1 MKKRPHVIGAIALL
15 LALAVLLSCSCSGS
29 PAASSASNPSG
40 SNPDSSSGY
49 DSLIDGPKTYG
60 DDPIIDMNGYT
71 FTIASPWLPAVA
83 TSRSTQFE
91 QLLHERI
98 KEVEKAYNCDI
109 KIVKFWAEPQAM
121 QPRILANDKIAD
133 IIEMMPEM
141 YLPASQSGYIV
152 PLNKLE
158 GINVNDLRWVESY
171 TRMATMDGNVWGLQ
185 FTRPPEVRGCVFF
198 NKDLLKNNGITEDLY
213 QLVDEGKWDFDTFR
227 RMAMACLKDTDND
240 NRFDTFGVATHAAM
254 LTRAL
259 IEANGGRLAT
269 MVDGKVVA
277 TYNSQN
283 VINALNFA
291 DTLVNVDKSYKTH
304 DYMLSEETINNGDG
318 IDDVE
323 AFLNGEVAFLISQS
337 WIGNQRLKTGATKI
351 HYGMLPLPK
360 GPDATD
366 YVSPSENYR
375 VFTITSKNTDLDKT
389 IPIFNALAR
398 PMEGYEGEDWWME
411 EVQKDYFQDDDTR
424 SADMYKLCL
433 DKSQIDLG
441 YGLMQLH
448 QDVAIQV
455 EYSSIFWKRG
465 TPASC
470 LAALTPAVYQEQL
483 NALFNK

>member
-1 MKKRPHVIGAIALL
+1 MMKPTARKSTAALL
-15 LALAVLLSCSCSGS
+15 LAAAMLLTSSCGDTTPPASSGS
-29 PAASSASNPSG
+29 
-40 SNPDSSSGY
+40 DSSGGDSGY
-49 DSLIDGPKTYG
+49 DSLINGPKTYG
-60 DDPIIDMNGYT
+60 DDPLIDMDGYT

-98 KEVEKAYNCDI
+98 KEVEKDYHCTI
-109 KIVKFWAEPQAM
+109 KIIKFWAEPQAM

-141 YLPASQSGYIV
+141 YLPASQAGYIV

-158 GINVNDLRWVESY
+158 GINVNDLRWVEAY
-171 TRMATMDGNVWGLQ
+171 TKMATLDGDVWGLQ
-185 FTRPPEVRGCVFF
+185 FTRPPEVRGCVFY

-227 RMAMACLKDTDND
+227 RMAMACLKDTNND
-240 NRFDTFGVATHAAM
+240 NQFDTFGVATANTS

-259 IEANGGRLAT
+259 IEANGGRLAQ
-269 MVDGKVVA
+269 MVDGKVTA

-291 DTLVNVDKSYKTH
+291 DTLVNTDKSFKIH
-304 DYMLSEETINNGDG
+304 EYMLSEETINNGDG
-318 IDDVE
+318 VDDVE
-323 AFLNGEVAFLISQS
+323 AFLNGEVAFLIGQS
-337 WIGNQRLKTGATKI
+337 WLGNQRLKAGATKI

-366 YVSPSENYR
+366 YVSPSESCR

-398 PMEGYEGEDWWME
+398 PMEGYEGEDWWLE

-424 SADMYKLCL
+424 STDMYKLCL

-441 YGLMQLH
+441 YGLMQLQ
-448 QDVAIQV
+448 QDVAVQV
-455 EYSSIFWKRG
+455 EFSSIYWKRG

-483 NALFNK
+483 DAMFNKKK